1 MSVCF
6 CTQHNPQSGKV
17 LLGVCWPTSVQANT
31 KTNKSILSRLHI
43 SSVLAAPSDYHT
55 RTSCWWRSLN
65 PFLFWPVLA
74 NEQCSLSIPLIRMNL
89 IIDNQYW
96 TNLMK
101 QWNSNSG
108 RSSDK
113 LRRPAPPNVH
123 RICTCAVHTK
133 PFQYHIGVL
142 ASRIL
147 ILKC

>member
-43 SSVLAAPSDYHT
+43 SSVSPSPSDYHT

-65 PFLFWPVLA
+65 LFLFD
-74 NEQCSLSIPLIRMNL
+74 QSLPMSISSMKMIS

-108 RSSDK
+108 TSSDK

-123 RICTCAVHTK
+123 RICTCAVYTK
-133 PFQYHIGVL
+133 QFQYHIGVL